1 MNTYRGWQKII
12 FKWSQKKIIINRSV
26 IIQYAPVEQI
36 QYMIL
41 DYMYEIIAKNEY
53 VLGSIKQTSV
63 ITEIQALL

>member
-12 FKWSQKKIIINRSV
+12 FKWSQKIIINRSV

-53 VLGSIKQTSV
+53 VLERIKQTSV
-63 ITEIQALL
+63 ITEILALF

>member
-41 DYMYEIIAKNEY
+41 DYMYEIKRKNEY
-53 VLGSIKQTSV
+53 VFERIKQTSV
-63 ITEIQALL
+63 ITEILALF

>member
-1 MNTYRGWQKII
+1 MNTCRAWQKII
-12 FKWSQKKIIINRSV
+12 FKWSEKIIINRRV

-53 VLGSIKQTSV
+53 VLERIKQTSV
-63 ITEIQALL
+63 ITEIVALF

>member
-53 VLGSIKQTSV
+53 VLERIKQTSV
-63 ITEIQALL
+63 ITEILALF

>member
-41 DYMYEIIAKNEY
+41 DYMYEIIAKNDY
-53 VLGSIKQTSV
+53 VLERIKQTSV
-63 ITEIQALL
+63 ITEILALF